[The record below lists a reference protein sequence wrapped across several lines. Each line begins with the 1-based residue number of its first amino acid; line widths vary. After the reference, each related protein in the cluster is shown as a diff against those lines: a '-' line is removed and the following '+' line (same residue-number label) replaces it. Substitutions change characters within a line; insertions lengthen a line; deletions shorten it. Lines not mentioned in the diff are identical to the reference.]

1 MLKTLS
7 ITSNIFDKNL
17 NGTHKRNPSSNIP
30 KDISVNNI
38 FLTGNASS
46 PKYQCATHKKSFTSF
61 CSNCNKDI
69 CSSCEKNHRNHQ
81 LYLYRTFIPNEKEI
95 GALKKTIYKYY
106 HDYQLILNEIVFWKN
121 LLEEKIAC
129 FKNNFRAYIANDNI
143 INFID
148 NYNRSNTCFSE
159 AVKFRK
165 IFSAIMPKNET
176 DMNNKI
182 LSKLRQ
188 NINNKSYNPFYNV
201 DNFQLAQN
209 VIREIISLNEDI
221 NNKHKFINCS
231 SLIINYIIELNK
243 KCQNIKNDKIL
254 DKKIYKINT
263 YNGRL
268 PCSRYINNE
277 FKKDNND
284 YEDKKIIEKQIN
296 FKDYHNQRKQ
306 KTLPIL
312 YVLSDYNN
320 TSKNEV
326 VNRILRKNNN
336 INGENHNNTMN
347 TSYTSCNLVSTPISI
362 SNFNTNIYSRKST
375 TPKMVDSFSKNIK
388 NENFLNQNATVD
400 LVLNST
406 KTIQGNRY
414 SSKRSS
420 MRNNNRFDNSMK
432 SLDLSDLNNLSI
444 IKKIS
449 NNSNCNSLDKN
460 LCKQQI
466 QRYNNKNNI
475 TNGVEQKEKE
485 AKTYVHKKLM
495 VSNNNSSI
503 NNNQQIPKRRFYNYY
518 HDKLSDIDCISL
530 YEGRYNTSDSNNCER
545 TKDENKKAEIKSSL
559 FKYPKDEEEKK
570 CNNSKEAIP
579 KVNKSSYEKI
589 IIDSKKPLYIGLDLG
604 DSVCKLTMVN
614 QFANEIKLI
623 SFKKDLCE
631 IPTVI
636 FLDEKKDDIKIGNEA
651 ENAGMEKPSQVI
663 FNLLKFI
670 GINYD
675 EIIGKK
681 HLWPFKLFK
690 NEKNMRP
697 YTKIDFNGQKEK
709 IFYLED
715 ILTLFLQKLFEELFS
730 KVILKNPFNS
740 SIKLYLEL
748 SLPNYLSYLQ
758 KKIIEKIFQN
768 QLFSNNK
775 TYSGYSISLK
785 KIKLENSINIACLYK
800 ELGCVNNFDKNILNI
815 YIDGCSINLS
825 IVSQKGL
832 LFEVKNIESAAFG
845 EEDLIDNYICY
856 CLRNLDENSKN
867 KFLQS
872 ALLLYKIRKSISL
885 AINNFSIIPQTQIEF
900 TLPQEK
906 EEEKGNENIISIVLK
921 KVEFE
926 ECCDELFK
934 KIISL
939 IKNVI
944 LKSRLSEKD
953 IDDIILIGRTAK
965 SSKIKSLIYDFFKN
979 NNRINKVL
987 LLSDSNPSNKDI
999 NDDEYLIAIGCNLQ
1013 AMNNNKIISSYMFTD
1028 ICSYSFGIESLDGLM
1043 NVVIQKGSKLPFK
1056 SKNLIKISNRSDKIY
1071 INIFEGDDKYAKNNK
1086 FITCAVIEKS
1096 NFKETDKDY
1105 IQVLVILEIDLDYNL
1120 KYYIFD
1126 PNSNNRFE
1134 CLININV
1141 VKN

>member
-1 MLKTLS
+1 MLKTLPIS
-7 ITSNIFDKNL
+7 SSIFDKNL

-38 FLTGNASS
+38 FLTGNDPS
-46 PKYQCATHKKSFTSF
+46 PKYQCTTHKKSFTSF

-81 LYLYRTFIPNEKEI
+81 LYPYRTFIPNEKEI
-95 GALKKTIYKYY
+95 NSLKKTIYKYY
-106 HDYQLILNEIVFWKN
+106 HDYQIILNEIILWKN
-121 LLEEKIAC
+121 LLDEKILC
-129 FKNNFRAYIANDNI
+129 FKHNFKTYNADDNI

-148 NYNRSNTCFSE
+148 NFNRSNTCFSE
-159 AVKFRK
+159 AMKFRK
-165 IFSAIMPKNET
+165 IFSTIMPKNET

-182 LSKLRQ
+182 LSKCLQ
-188 NINNKSYNPFYNV
+188 NNNKNYNPFYNI
-201 DNFQLAQN
+201 DNFQLAQK
-209 VIREIISLNEDI
+209 VIKEIISLNEDI
-221 NNKHKFINCS
+221 NNNHKFINCS

-243 KCQNIKNDKIL
+243 KCQNIKNDKIT

-268 PCSRYINNE
+268 PCNRYLNNE

-284 YEDKKIIEKQIN
+284 SEDRKIIEKQIN
-296 FKDYHNQRKQ
+296 FKDYHNQKKQ
-306 KTLPIL
+306 KILPIL
-312 YVLSDYNN
+312 YVLSANN
-320 TSKNEV
+320 NNIPNNEAV
-326 VNRILRKNNN
+326 KRILRNKNNL
-336 INGENHNNTMN
+336 NGENPNNTMN
-347 TSYTSCNLVSTPISI
+347 TSITSCNLMGTPMSI
-362 SNFNTNIYSRKST
+362 SNLNTNIYSRKST
-375 TPKMVDSFSKNIK
+375 TPKMTDSFSKNIK
-388 NENFLNQNATVD
+388 KVNFQNQNATID
-400 LVLNST
+400 LMLNTT

-414 SSKRSS
+414 SNKRSS
-420 MRNNNRFDNSMK
+420 FRNNNRFYNSVK
-432 SLDLSDLNNLSI
+432 SLDLSDLNRLSI

-449 NNSNCNSLDKN
+449 NFSNCNSLDKN
-460 LCKQQI
+460 LCKPQE
-466 QRYNNKNNI
+466 QRYNIKNNNI
-475 TNGVEQKEKE
+475 TNGIEQKEKE
-485 AKTYVHKKLM
+485 AKTYIHKKLM
-495 VSNNNSSI
+495 VSNNN
-503 NNNQQIPKRRFYNYY
+503 NQPIPKRRFNNYY
-518 HDKLSDIDCISL
+518 PDKISDIDCCSL
-530 YEGRYNTSDSNNCER
+530 YEARYNTSDSNNCER
-545 TKDENKKAEIKSSL
+545 IKEQNKKAEIKSSL
-559 FKYPKDEEEKK
+559 FKFSKDEEEKK
-570 CNNSKEAIP
+570 CNNTKEVIP
-579 KVNKSSYEKI
+579 KVIKSSHENI
-589 IIDSKKPLYIGLDLG
+589 IADSKKPLYIGLDLG
-604 DSVCKLTMVN
+604 DSFCKLTMVN
-614 QFANEIKLI
+614 QFTNEINLI
-623 SFKKDLCE
+623 SFKKDICQV
-631 IPTVI
+631 PSVI
-636 FLDEKKDDIKIGNEA
+636 YFDEKKDEIKIGVEA
-651 ENAGMEKPSQVI
+651 ETAGVEKPSQVI

-681 HLWPFKLFK
+681 YLWPFKLYK
-690 NEKNMRP
+690 NDKNMRP
-697 YTKIDFNGQKEK
+697 YIKIDFNGQKEK

-715 ILTLFLQKLFEELFS
+715 ILSLFLQKLFEEFFS
-730 KVILKNPFNS
+730 KIILKNPFNK

-775 TYSGYSISLK
+775 TYSGYNINLK

-800 ELGCVNNFDKNILNI
+800 GLGCVNNFDKNILNI

-825 IVSQKGL
+825 IVSQKGF

-856 CLRNLDENSKN
+856 SLRNLDENSKN

-872 ALLLYKIRKSISL
+872 PLFLLKIRKSISS
-885 AINNFSIIPQTQIEF
+885 AINNFGIIPQTQIEF
-900 TLPQEK
+900 CLPQEK
-906 EEEKGNENIISIVLK
+906 ENNISIILK
-921 KVEFE
+921 KIEYE

-939 IKNVI
+939 IKNVLI
-944 LKSRLSEKD
+944 KSRLSEMD
-953 IDDIILIGRTAK
+953 IDDIILIGRAAK
-965 SSKIKSLIYDFFKN
+965 SSKIKSLILDFFKN
-979 NNRINKVL
+979 NNKINKVL
-987 LLSDSNPSNKDI
+987 LLSDSNSSSKDI
-999 NDDEYLIAIGCNLQ
+999 NDDDYLIPIGCGLQ
-1013 AMNNNKIISSYMFTD
+1013 AMNNNKMISCYMFMD
-1028 ICSYSFGIESLDGLM
+1028 ICSYSFGIETLDGMM
-1043 NVVIQKGSKLPFK
+1043 NVAIQKGMKLPCK
-1056 SKNLIKISNRSDKIY
+1056 SKNLIKISNKSDKIY